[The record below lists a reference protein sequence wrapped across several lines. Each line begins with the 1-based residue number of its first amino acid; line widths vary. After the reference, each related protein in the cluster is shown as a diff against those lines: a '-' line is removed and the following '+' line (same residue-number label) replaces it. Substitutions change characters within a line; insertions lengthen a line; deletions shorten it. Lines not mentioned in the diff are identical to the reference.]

1 MTTWNAFQEH
11 KPFVRDMLWEG
22 RIDHMEIVS
31 RVAETQFFQHLIGSG
46 DMARLAATYP
56 SPREKEEVPLWVY
69 LSSQIT
75 LKLHGSPGYSSLPYV
90 LHCGGLREA
99 LGKEQVE
106 IKEDP
111 QSHARELH
119 FKGFNQKN
127 DYARTTPCDQDFV
140 RKLARDTDPDR
151 LEHWY
156 GTEVARYFKDQR
168 AYDPE
173 GIFIVDGSYL
183 FVPDNEHYE
192 HSKVA
197 IFDEHNHPISE
208 EEEKKLTPAQKRR
221 CRFRRYYQMVAL
233 SHTNRKKD
241 FLLYS
246 GARVMPGVP
255 GEGGEVKELVP
266 LVDRFIEA
274 VGDGVMKTLL
284 IDRGFIDGKSIGRI
298 KREHGVD
305 VVVPLKAKMTITEEA
320 WKLAEIDGQPWREW
334 RPPRPEKPEDPP
346 QRPESIRKAERKRQ
360 KKVADKKKDAGV
372 LPPPQ
377 LVRIEF
383 KVIPRIDLWDE
394 CPVPLDVVLIREH
407 MSDGEMAQ
415 WGLMTT
421 REVTDPVEIRDL
433 YALRPSCEEGWRQAK
448 CYWDLSNFRSCSF
461 ALIDSQVI
469 FVLMA
474 YSLLQLFLIQS
485 DRGDL
490 AKLTRER
497 LLQELLPDGD
507 KVAIYFENH
516 VGYFSLREYSDILL
530 NLAEGARRRL
540 QGTVRRLRKAELEP
554 PALPVRPTP

>member
-1 MTTWNAFQEH
+1 MTTWNAFQED
-11 KPFVRDMLWEG
+11 KALVRKMLWEG
-22 RIDHMEIVS
+22 HIDHMEIVS
-31 RVAETQFFQHLIGSG
+31 RVTETQFFQKFIGSG
-46 DMARLAATYP
+46 DMARLAASFP
-56 SPREKEEVPLWVY
+56 SPRQKEEVPLWLY

-75 LKLHGSPGYSSLPYV
+75 LKLHGSPGFSSLPYI

-99 LGKEQVE
+99 LGGEQVD

-111 QSHARELH
+111 QTHARELH
-119 FKGFNQKN
+119 FKGYNHKN
-127 DYARTTPCDQDFV
+127 DYSRNTPCDQDFV
-140 RKLARDTDPDR
+140 RKLARDTDPNR

-192 HSKVA
+192 HSKIAV
-197 IFDEHNHPISE
+197 FDEHNHPISKE
-208 EEEKKLTPAQKRR
+208 EQKKLPPSQQRR
-221 CRFRRYYQMVAL
+221 CRLRRYYQMVAL

-241 FLLYS
+241 FLLYA
-246 GARVMPGVP
+246 GARVLPGQ
-255 GEGGEVKELVP
+255 GHEVHELVP
-266 LVDRFIEA
+266 LVDGFIDA
-274 VGDGVMKTLL
+274 VGAGVMKTLL
-284 IDRGFIDGKSIGRI
+284 VDRGFIDGESIGRI

-305 VVVPLKAKMTITEEA
+305 VIVPLKAKMAITEDA
-320 WKLAEIDGQPWREW
+320 WKLSEIDGQPWQEW
-334 RPPRPEKPEDPP
+334 RPPQPTKPPDPP
-346 QRPESIRKAERKRQ
+346 QRPESIRRAEKKRQ
-360 KKVADKKKDAGV
+360 ATVAQKKKDAGD
-372 LPPPQ
+372 LPRPH

-383 KVIPRIDLWDE
+383 KVIPRIDLWKE
-394 CPVPLDVVLIREH
+394 CPVPLDVVLMREH
-407 MSDGEMAQ
+407 MSDGETAQ

-421 REVTDPVEIRDL
+421 REVFDPVEIRDL

-448 CYWDLSNFRSCSF
+448 CYWDLSNFRSCNF

-474 YSLLQLFLIQS
+474 YSLLQLFLIQT

-490 AKLTRER
+490 AKLTRDR

-516 VGYFSLREYSDILL
+516 VGYFSLTEYSDILL
-530 NLAEGARRRL
+530 NLVEGARRRL
-540 QGTVRRLRKAELEP
+540 QGTVRRLRKAQLEP
-554 PALPVRPTP
+554 PALPERPT